1 MLGVLRVNR
10 IIKMMKN
17 VTVIVRLA
25 IIQMR

>member
-1 MLGVLRVNR
+1 MLGLQRVNR

-17 VTVIVRLA
+17 VTVTVRLA